1 MAIRFSAPSKAT
13 VALLLLAT
21 ASGCLTLSIY
31 LFRNALETQPALTLD
46 ASQRKETLPIPLS
59 LRERLKGGTLGHG
72 QEKRFILNSEDLNVI
87 CRSALHHRR
96 LEGLCHFDLTQASLV
111 GEISV
116 RLPGSLAGKYLNL
129 SVLAQGDDQTHFQIV
144 DLRVGT
150 LRVSSPWAL
159 SFIRN
164 SLLISPWRRYETLR
178 ERLIRDIHVSDG
190 RLVIV
195 LNWDRQLLSELRDLV
210 TDAADKRRMRIYLE
224 RLSEILNDGT
234 QNRYARL
241 GTLTRPLFTLA
252 RERSRGNNE
261 PVEENRAAI
270 MVLSAYANGKDLHDV
285 VDRDIRPNRR
295 NVLLNKRIDTAK
307 HFLAAAVLSMSGQS
321 TLVEM
326 VGLAKELQDTHDGS
340 GFSFNDLAADEAG
353 ALFGKIAISDR
364 DHARRVQD
372 VLRQTEDES
381 QFIPVLKD
389 LPESMDADEFSEK
402 FTSIGSPAYEAVRSE
417 IRQRILALPIYR

>member
-1 MAIRFSAPSKAT
+1 MSISLSTPSRAS
-13 VALLLLAT
+13 VLLLLLAI
-21 ASGCLTLSIY
+21 ASGSLGLSIFLY
-31 LFRNALETQPALTLD
+31 RNALESHPALTLD
-46 ASQRKETLPIPLS
+46 ATTRKEAVPLPLS

-72 QEKRFILNSEDLNVI
+72 QEKRFILNADDLNVI
-87 CRSALHHRR
+87 CRSAIHHRR
-96 LEGLCHFDLTQASLV
+96 LEGFCHFDLTQASLV
-111 GEISV
+111 GEITL
-116 RLPGSLAGKYLNL
+116 RLPGRLAGKYLNL
-129 SVLAQGDDQTHFQIV
+129 SILAQGDDQAHFQIV
-144 DLRVGT
+144 DLRLGN
-150 LRVSSPWAL
+150 LRLSSPWVL
-159 SFIRN
+159 SLIRN
-164 SLLISPWRRYETLR
+164 SLLISPWRRYETLSA
-178 ERLIRDIHVSDG
+178 RLIKDIHVSDG

-195 LNWDRQLLSELRDLV
+195 LNWDRQLLSELRELV

-241 GTLTRPLFTLA
+241 GTLTRPLFNLA
-252 RERSRGNNE
+252 RERSRGNNQ
-261 PVEENRAAI
+261 PIEENRAAI

-285 VDRDIRPNRR
+285 VDRDIRPIRR

-353 ALFGKIAISDR
+353 ALFGKVAISDK

-389 LPESMDADEFSEK
+389 LPESMDAEEFSEK
-402 FTSIGSPAYEAVRSE
+402 FKTIGSPEYEALRSE